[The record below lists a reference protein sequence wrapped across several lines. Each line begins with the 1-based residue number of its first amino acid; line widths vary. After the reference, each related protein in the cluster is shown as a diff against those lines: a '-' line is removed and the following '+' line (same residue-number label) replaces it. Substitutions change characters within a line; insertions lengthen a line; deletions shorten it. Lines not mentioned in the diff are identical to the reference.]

1 MNHYISF
8 TLHLADTALILSQRN
23 AAWCGHG
30 PILEQDIALTN
41 ITLDLLGQA
50 RYLYQHA
57 SKHINQHTKRWPPHW
72 YSMQGPVTEDSL
84 AYMRTE
90 REFMNLLLVE
100 QPNGDWAKTILRQY
114 FFSQYQYFL
123 FEHLAEDISSDLS
136 AIAAKAL
143 KETKYHLRWSSE
155 WVERL
160 GDGTD
165 ESRARM
171 MQAIQDLWPYTGEM
185 YQAADYEKGVY
196 PAARIQQK
204 WTDAVK
210 SVFEEATLAVPEG
223 VFMQTGGKTGIH
235 SEQMGFILAEMQH
248 LHQSHPGADW

>member
-1 MNHYISF
+1 
-8 TLHLADTALILSQRN
+8 L
-23 AAWCGHG
+23 
-30 PILEQDIALTN
+30 
-41 ITLDLLGQA
+41 
-50 RYLYQHA
+50 
-57 SKHINQHTKRWPPHW
+57 
-72 YSMQGPVTEDSL
+72 QGSVTEDSL

-123 FEHLAEDISSDLS
+123 FEYLAEDISSDLS

-165 ESRARM
+165 ESKARM
-171 MQAIQDLWPYTGEM
+171 IQAIQDLWPYTGEM
-185 YQAADYEKGVY
+185 YQPADYEKGVY
-196 PAARIQQK
+196 PAAKIQQK

-210 SVFEEATLAVPEG
+210 SVFEEATLTMPES

-235 SEQMGFILAEMQH
+235 TEQMGFILAEMQH